1 MVKKKMRR
9 VVENSI
15 NRQREVLYMD
25 RRTWER
31 HLANFP
37 VRIETR
43 LDKWL
48 R

>member
-25 RRTWER
+25 RR
-31 HLANFP
+31 
-37 VRIETR
+37 V
-43 LDKWL
+43 
-48 R
+48 